1 MEKNFTNT
9 SIYPPNYYPEMSA
22 QENKEGFDV
31 SKLLSFMSKGSSIG
45 DILSMLGANNQQMA
59 QIFGLMNGLQ
69 KMNQPKTKIAAT
81 KIDCDYVLVKDF
93 YKKD

>member
-9 SIYPPNYYPEMSA
+9 NIYPPNYYPESQA
-22 QENKEGFDV
+22 QEHKDGFDI
-31 SKLLSFMSKGSSIG
+31 SKLLSCMSKGSSTT
-45 DILSMLGANNQQMA
+45 DILSMLGANNPQMA

-81 KIDCDYVLVKDF
+81 KIDCDYVLVKD
-93 YKKD
+93 YYDKS